1 MVNLGH
7 IATQG
12 KVCVRGTE
20 IADRVGKKGWTLTMV
35 AFESP
40 GFGRCRLLPLKLL

>member
-12 KVCVRGTE
+12 EVCERGME
-20 IADRVGKKGWTLTMV
+20 IADRVGKKGWMPTMV

-40 GFGRCRLLPLKLL
+40 GFGRCHLQPLKLL